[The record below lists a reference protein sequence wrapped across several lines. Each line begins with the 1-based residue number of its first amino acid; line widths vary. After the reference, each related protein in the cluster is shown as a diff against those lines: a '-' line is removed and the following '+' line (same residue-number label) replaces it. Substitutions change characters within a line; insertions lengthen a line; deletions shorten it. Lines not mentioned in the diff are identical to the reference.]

1 MSHHIVHGPQRS
13 FDVNRCFQISDEP
26 NDADSTFSEDIST
39 TSLTSS
45 ILEYRTLHGRTFH
58 REIGQAEAWE
68 PNDERHAESM
78 DLQ

>member
-1 MSHHIVHGPQRS
+1 MRALLTSRA
-13 FDVNRCFQISDEP
+13 RCFQIPDEP
-26 NDADSTFSEDIST
+26 NDADSTYSENIST
-39 TSLTSS
+39 TSLSSS